1 MVIPNLILVLMEI
14 EKINLKRFYFL
25 NPTNNFDEVQISIIS
40 LQKNSNYLQ

>member
-25 NPTNNFDEVQISIIS
+25 NLTNNFDEVQISILY